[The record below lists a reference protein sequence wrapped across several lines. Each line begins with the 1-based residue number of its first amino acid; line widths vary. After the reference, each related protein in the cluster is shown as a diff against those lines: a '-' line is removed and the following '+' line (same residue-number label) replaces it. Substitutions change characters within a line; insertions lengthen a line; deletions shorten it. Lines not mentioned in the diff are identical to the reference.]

1 MTDSW
6 KEIQAWRKVTRK
18 ALIARRRELR
28 RRDKL
33 RCDGAIVTALEE
45 LSPRLAD
52 RCVGFYW
59 PLNGEVDL
67 ISFMR
72 RTVGKMREA
81 ALPVVIGKEQPLEFW
96 RWSARTKLCARGL
109 WNIPSPIERSLVN
122 PDVLLVPLVGFDE
135 ESYRLGYG
143 TGYYDRTLA
152 AAPGPLTIGIGY
164 EMASL
169 RSIYP
174 QPHDIPMDLIVTERG
189 IRWCSRIERV
199 GPRDLH
205 TGPASLLPP

>member
-1 MTDSW
+1 MTNDW
-6 KEIQAWRKVTRK
+6 KGIQEWRKQTRRT
-18 ALIARRRELR
+18 LIAQRRELPR
-28 RRDKL
+28 QDKL
-33 RCDGAIVTALEE
+33 RCDSAISKALDE
-45 LSPRLAD
+45 LSSRLAD
-52 RCVGFYW
+52 RRVGFYW

-67 ISFMR
+67 LPFMR

-96 RWSARTKLCARGL
+96 RWSARTKLCSRGL
-109 WNIPSPIERSLVN
+109 WHIPSPIERIVVN

-135 ESYRLGYG
+135 TGYRLGYG

-169 RSIYP
+169 ESIYP
-174 QPHDIPMDLIVTERG
+174 QPHDIPMELIVTERG
-189 IRWCSRIERV
+189 IRRCSTTERV
-199 GPRDLH
+199 GRHHLH
-205 TGPASLLPP
+205 TSLAS

>member
-1 MTDSW
+1 MTDNW
-6 KEIQAWRKVTRK
+6 KGIQAWRKQTRRT
-18 ALIARRRELR
+18 LIAQRRELP

-33 RCDGAIVTALEE
+33 RCDSAISTALDE
-45 LSPRLAD
+45 LAPRLAD
-52 RCVGFYW
+52 RRVGFYW

-67 ISFMR
+67 MPFMR

-109 WNIPSPIERSLVN
+109 WNIPSPIERIVVN

-135 ESYRLGYG
+135 AGYRLGYG

-169 RSIYP
+169 GSIYP
-174 QPHDIPMDLIVTERG
+174 QPHDIPMKLIVTERG
-189 IRWCSRIERV
+189 IRRCSTTERV
-199 GPRDLH
+199 GRHQLH
-205 TGPASLLPP
+205 SSLAS

>member
-1 MTDSW
+1 MTDDW
-6 KEIQAWRKVTRK
+6 NGIQEWRKVTRR
-18 ALIARRRELR
+18 ALIVQRRELS

-33 RCDGAIVTALEE
+33 RCDHAIIAAVEE

-67 ISFMR
+67 VPFMR
-72 RTVGKMREA
+72 RTVGRTREA

-109 WNIPSPIERSLVN
+109 WNIPSPTDRILMS
-122 PDVLLVPLVGFDE
+122 PDVLLIPLVGFDE
-135 ESYRLGYG
+135 TGYRLGYG
-143 TGYYDRTLA
+143 TGFYDRTLA

-164 EMASL
+164 EMACL
-169 RSIYP
+169 PSIYP
-174 QPHDIPMDLIVTERG
+174 QRHDVPMDLIVTERG
-189 IRWCSRIERV
+189 IRWCSTRERS
-199 GPRDLH
+199 GRH
-205 TGPASLLPP
+205 AFGASLAS

>member
-1 MTDSW
+1 MTDDR
-6 KEIQAWRKVTRK
+6 KGIQEWRKSMRK
-18 ALIARRRELR
+18 TLIARRRELS

-33 RCDGAIVTALEE
+33 RCDSAIITALEE
-45 LSPRLAD
+45 VSPRFAD

-67 ISFMR
+67 MPFMR
-72 RTVGKMREA
+72 RSVGKMRA
-81 ALPVVIGKEQPLEFW
+81 GALPVVIGKEQPLEFW

-109 WNIPSPIERSLVN
+109 WNIPSPIERILVN

-135 ESYRLGYG
+135 TGYRLGYG

-152 AAPGPLTIGIGY
+152 AGPRPLTIGIGY
-164 EMASL
+164 EMANL

-174 QPHDIPMDLIVTERG
+174 QPHDIPMDLLVTERG
-189 IRWCSRIERV
+189 VRRCSTTERV
-199 GPRDLH
+199 DLH
-205 TGPASLLPP
+205 HFRTSRAS

>member
-1 MTDSW
+1 MTDDW
-6 KEIQAWRKVTRK
+6 KGIQESRRQTRRT
-18 ALIARRRELR
+18 LIAQRRELP

-33 RCDGAIVTALEE
+33 RCDSAIIAALDE
-45 LSPRLAD
+45 LSSRLAD

-59 PLNGEVDL
+59 PMNGEVDL
-67 ISFMR
+67 LPFMR

-81 ALPVVIGKEQPLEFW
+81 ALPVVMGKEQPLEFW

-109 WNIPSPIERSLVN
+109 WNIPSPIERIVVT
-122 PDVLLVPLVGFDE
+122 PDVLLIPLVGFDE
-135 ESYRLGYG
+135 EGYRLGYG

-169 RSIYP
+169 GSIHP
-174 QPHDIPMDLIVTERG
+174 QPHDIPMNLIVTERG
-189 IRWCSRIERV
+189 VRWCS
-199 GPRDLH
+199 
-205 TGPASLLPP
+205 